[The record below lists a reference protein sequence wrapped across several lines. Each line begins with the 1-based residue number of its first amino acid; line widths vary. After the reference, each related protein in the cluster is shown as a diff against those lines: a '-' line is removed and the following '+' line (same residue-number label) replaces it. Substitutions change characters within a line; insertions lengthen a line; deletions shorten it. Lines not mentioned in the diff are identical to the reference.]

1 LRLDA
6 PAATSLTLACGMNN
20 SSASAVL
27 ITTALPDKPHLL
39 LPVLA
44 YGLLQKTA
52 ANRVV
57 RTARPQSLPCPAS
70 S

>member
-1 LRLDA
+1 MHN
-6 PAATSLTLACGMNN
+6 G
-20 SSASAVL
+20 SASAVL
-27 ITTALPDKPHLL
+27 ITTTPPDGPHLL

-44 YGLLQKTA
+44 YGLPQKTA

-57 RTARPQSLPCPAS
+57 HLTRPQRPPGPPCPAS